1 MAQNDSNPT
10 GLEIATGRAGC
21 TNCGE
26 QIPQGAHCIHLAV
39 NSRAA
44 PFLCARCIGQFHRLV
59 ESQTSISQYELWEI
73 DGEYL
78 VKKSGEDGWLLAN
91 IQLQLGLPWGRFPRV
106 RLAEIGAIVG
116 EQIALAEG
124 VSPERS
130 RLLGPRSRQAESGE
144 WVTVL
149 AFELEI

>member
-1 MAQNDSNPT
+1 MT
-10 GLEIATGRAGC
+10 LEIATGRAKC
-21 TNCGE
+21 SNCGE
-26 QIPQGAHCIHLAV
+26 QIPEGASCIHLAV

-44 PFLCARCIGQFHRLV
+44 PFLCARCVGQFQRLV
-59 ESQTSISQYELWEI
+59 EGQTSISKYELWEI

-78 VKKSGEDGWLLAN
+78 AKKSGEDGWLCD
-91 IQLQLGLPWGRFPRV
+91 IQLQLDMPWGRFPLAS
-106 RLAEIGAIVG
+106 LAEIGAIVG

-130 RLLGPRSRQAESGE
+130 RLLGPQALQAESGQ

-149 AFELEI
+149 VFELEI

>member
-1 MAQNDSNPT
+1 MT
-10 GLEIATGRAGC
+10 LEIATGRAGC

-44 PFLCARCIGQFHRLV
+44 PFLCARCVGQFYRIV
-59 ESQTSISQYELWEI
+59 EGQTAISQYELWEI
-73 DGEYL
+73 DGEHFA
-78 VKKSGEDGWLLAN
+78 KKSGEDGWLCD
-91 IQLQLGLPWGRFPRV
+91 IQLQLDMPWGRFPRG

-116 EQIALAEG
+116 KQIALAEG

-130 RLLGPRSRQAESGE
+130 RLLGPRSRQAESDQ

-149 AFELEI
+149 VFELEI